1 MLAAPASN
9 EAADHA
15 GRRTTAARNQR
26 AGSELVTILWRD
38 IPAQV
43 TARSGRIKSAVEL
56 PPRFQSAIDRA
67 AMVAGKN
74 TYDAY
79 IEEWR
84 RTSAPCGENVEAEAA
99 AAAARIEQ
107 EYPPDRLARM
117 AAGGGYE
124 QPGCGEPM
132 GGPPAGPEK
141 EGP

>member
-1 MLAAPASN
+1 MPAAPAPN
-9 EAADHA
+9 EAADQA
-15 GRRTTAARNQR
+15 GRRTTARNQR
-26 AGSELVTILWRD
+26 ARSELVTILWRD

-56 PPRFQSAIDRA
+56 PPRFQAAIDRA

-84 RTSAPCGENVEAEAA
+84 RTSAPCGEDVQTEAA

-107 EYPPDRLARM
+107 EFPPARLAQM

-124 QPGCGEPM
+124 EPPGA
-132 GGPPAGPEK
+132 PPAGSGK

>member
-1 MLAAPASN
+1 MLASPASN
-9 EAADHA
+9 EAAEQA
-15 GRRTTAARNQR
+15 GRRATARNQR
-26 AGSELVTILWRD
+26 ARSELVTILWRD

-43 TARSGRIKSAVEL
+43 TARSGRTKSAVEL
-56 PPRFQSAIDRA
+56 PPRFQAAIDRA

-84 RTSAPCGENVEAEAA
+84 RTSAPCGEDVQTEAA

-107 EYPPDRLARM
+107 EFPPARLARM

-124 QPGCGEPM
+124 EPPGA
-132 GGPPAGPEK
+132 PPAGSGRA
-141 EGP
+141 GP

>member
-26 AGSELVTILWRD
+26 VRSELVTILWRD

-84 RTSAPCGENVEAEAA
+84 RTSAPCGEDVEAEAA

-107 EYPPDRLARM
+107 EYPPARLARM

-124 QPGCGEPM
+124 PPP

-141 EGP
+141 AGP

>member
-1 MLAAPASN
+1 MLEAPASN

-15 GRRTTAARNQR
+15 GRRTAAARNQR
-26 AGSELVTILWRD
+26 VRSELVTILWRD

-84 RTSAPCGENVEAEAA
+84 RTSAPCGEDVEAEAA

-107 EYPPDRLARM
+107 EYPPARLARM

-124 QPGCGEPM
+124 PPP

-141 EGP
+141 AGP